1 MVSNKSKVEHPN
13 HEGSFQ
19 EFIYSDIHKDGTG
32 KKTSKL
38 LVFFFLFFV
47 DVFSSFFFIFF
58 FIFFFFYT
66 DVILGTY

>member
-1 MVSNKSKVEHPN
+1 MVSNKSKVEYPN

-38 LVFFFLFFV
+38 LVFFFFFV
-47 DVFSSFFFIFF
+47 DVFSS
-58 FIFFFFYT
+58 FFFFYT